1 MAYGFSITSGTGA
14 VVNQQS
20 SENPPGVYLDT
31 FLYIWSTTPAT
42 YNYSSFIGTTLLPIM
57 LSKGAT
63 FVDIS
68 VNNSTKVITITGI
81 TLVGTLGRND
91 AYFVILGW

>member
-31 FLYIWSTTPAT
+31 FLYTWSTTPIT
-42 YNYSSFIGTTLLPIM
+42 YTYSSFIGTTLLPIM
-57 LSKGAT
+57 NSKGAT
-63 FVDIS
+63 FVNIAI
-68 VNNSTKVITITGI
+68 NNSAKTITITGLI
-81 TLVGTLGRND
+81 SAGAFGQQS